1 MKRTIIIAPV
11 ISVALVLLVAG
22 LFTIKIITSNDFTVD
37 NVVGTV
43 NTPLSATY
51 TIENQKYSLEGGQ
64 VEKQLAPGSASVDRV
79 SIFGNPIYGDFNN
92 DGVLD
97 AAVILAQNM
106 GGSGTFYFAALSINI
121 EGFYKGTNAIFLGD
135 RITPKKIEVRN
146 GRAVYNFLDRKITDS
161 FVSKPTINKSVIVN
175 LDSTNMQIS
184 EIVQKQE
191 IYTTPI
197 KINLNSKIWT
207 WVKTQYNNDTV
218 VEPKKSGLFT
228 VKFNVEGSFSAQT
241 DCNSMGGGYKVVDNK
256 ISFSNMFSTLM
267 YCDGSQEQEYTKML
281 GEASSY
287 LINDK
292 NNMIISLKMDSGT
305 MIFK

>member
-146 GRAVYNFLDRKITDS
+146 GRAVYNFLIEK
-161 FVSKPTINKSVIVN
+161 
-175 LDSTNMQIS
+175 
-184 EIVQKQE
+184 
-191 IYTTPI
+191 
-197 KINLNSKIWT
+197 
-207 WVKTQYNNDTV
+207 
-218 VEPKKSGLFT
+218 
-228 VKFNVEGSFSAQT
+228 
-241 DCNSMGGGYKVVDNK
+241 
-256 ISFSNMFSTLM
+256 
-267 YCDGSQEQEYTKML
+267 
-281 GEASSY
+281 
-287 LINDK
+287 
-292 NNMIISLKMDSGT
+292 
-305 MIFK
+305 